1 MKKGIVIV
9 CNLDTRGEDIVFVRS
24 LIRERGH
31 DAILLDFSM
40 EEPPPFAGDVRTEEV
55 AARGGLPI
63 EAVREKYRSD
73 RDAATQNQIRGAAA
87 IVGDLLRQGRVHGII
102 GIGGGTATLV
112 ATSIMKQLPF
122 GMPKLM
128 ASPMAAHPAYID
140 KYVGTK
146 DITMHHT
153 VLDIV
158 KMNPLLKAQ
167 IVNAVGAICGMV
179 EMTQGT
185 AIKFDKPCVAVSSFG
200 FGEMAVQSAL
210 GMLEEAGFTPIVC
223 HAQGKGDKAME
234 EMIRDGVFH
243 GVLDICIGGVMEHLF
258 KGNRDPGPDRL
269 MAAVETGIPMVLAPC
284 GLDILSYGGRA
295 DMLEKTRDRPQYVQ
309 DALRVQVRT
318 TAEELRRAAEVIAE
332 RLNRAKGPWSFL
344 IPRKGWSSLD
354 KEGRPIYDPAADAA
368 FVARLKEELA
378 DRTRVREVDL
388 HLYTPEFARAA
399 VDEFVRLFETHS
411 RSSGNDGAQ
420 LDAARPEDDPER
432 HAGVGGEA
440 PDERKRPARAAS
452 R

>member
-1 MKKGIVIV
+1 MTDKKGIVIV
-9 CNLDTRGEDIVFVRS
+9 CNLDTRGEDIVFVKQ
-24 LIRERGH
+24 LIAERGH

-40 EEPPPFAGDVRTEEV
+40 EEPPPFPGDIRTEDV

-63 EAVREKYRSD
+63 EVVREKYRSD
-73 RDAATQNQIRGAAA
+73 RDVATQNQIKGAAA
-87 IVGDLLRQGRVHGII
+87 IVDELLAQGRVHGII
-102 GIGGGTATLV
+102 GIGGGTSTLV
-112 ATSIMKQLPF
+112 ATSIMKRLPF

-140 KYVGTK
+140 KYVGTH

-167 IVNAVGAICGMV
+167 IINAVGAICGMV

-185 AIKFDKPCVAVSSFG
+185 NIKFDKPCVAISSFG
-200 FGEMAVQSAL
+200 FGEMAVQTAM

-234 EMIRDGVFH
+234 EMIRAGAFH

-258 KGNRDPGPDRL
+258 KGNRDPGPERL

-295 DMLEKTRDRPQYVQ
+295 DMLEKTKDRVQYVQ

-318 TAEELRRAAEVIAE
+318 SADELRQAADVIAE
-332 RLNRAKGPWSFL
+332 RLNRARGPWTFL
-344 IPRKGWSSLD
+344 IPLRGWSSLD
-354 KEGRPIYDPAADAA
+354 REGRPIYDPAADAA
-368 FVARLKEELA
+368 FVARLKEKLA
-378 DRTRVREVDL
+378 DRSRLREVDL
-388 HLYTPEFARAA
+388 HLYTPEFARVA
-399 VDEFVRLFETHS
+399 VDEFLRLF
-411 RSSGNDGAQ
+411 Q
-420 LDAARPEDDPER
+420 AAKTP
-432 HAGVGGEA
+432 ALAEA
-440 PDERKRPARAAS
+440 
-452 R
+452 